1 MNGPEW
7 LSGQMSSFR
16 CPACGRPYGSTH
28 VRLLA
33 EREGLYFVDLEC
45 LACDSRTVAIVTV
58 EVDDAEAVIADVG
71 PGAPPGAGHAP
82 YQRPP
87 VSADDVIDMHRFL
100 ARFEGNVTQLL
111 RAAASPLP
119 RGAERG

>member
-1 MNGPEW
+1 MDGPEW

-16 CPACGRPYGSTH
+16 CPACGQAYGSTH

-45 LACDSRTVAIVTV
+45 RACDSRTVAIVTV
-58 EVDDAEAVIADVG
+58 EVDDAEAVIAEIG
-71 PGAPPGAGHAP
+71 PGAPASAEKPAH
-82 YQRPP
+82 QRPP
-87 VSADDVIDMHRFL
+87 VDADDVLDMHQFL
-100 ARFEGNVTQLL
+100 AGFEGDVTQLL
-111 RAAASPLP
+111 RAAYSPLP